1 MKRASPYE
9 QDLLASRKVTSRSSS
24 RSVLLPTIKITMA
37 GLASVLASV
46 SQLARQL
53 NDSLKSLFEPNQ
65 MITNMFQKTLII
77 HQPVSKPGG
86 NVIHQQCP
94 CCPSVITSRHTA
106 KPLLKKVMIFSEC
119 SCFKAEVCTWA
130 FYLARCVPN
139 LKLDSLATH
148 RNNFASKLD
157 PNCVCAVLFKLP
169 LYELGM

>member
-1 MKRASPYE
+1 MGMEFHFETYHQDQYTSIKQIMWYLKRASPYE

-94 CCPSVITSRHTA
+94 CCPSVITSRHAA
-106 KPLLKKVMIFSEC
+106 KPLLKKVMIF
-119 SCFKAEVCTWA
+119 FWV
-130 FYLARCVPN
+130 FMFQGR
-139 LKLDSLATH
+139 SLQLG
-148 RNNFASKLD
+148 F
-157 PNCVCAVLFKLP
+157 LP
-169 LYELGM
+169 GLLCPKFEA